1 MATLNNSQAVEDFDW
16 DKPLE
21 KETESQGDDALEL
34 DPTSE
39 SLDPVSES
47 INSAPPEK
55 KEKAANMEL
64 LLDIPLEITA
74 ELGRTRMI
82 INDLLQLG
90 QGSVIELNK
99 LAGEPLEILV
109 NQKLIA
115 RGEVVVVNEKF
126 GIRLTDIISP
136 LERPGSLEAV
146 GSQIPASSGPH
157 PGLGH
162 SSSGPQTG
170 PDPGGRR
177 AGNLFIGQFRQQLER
192 HSPGRRKNPG
202 EAGVPSARSVMRGF
216 ERSPAWIAGNL
227 S

>member
-1 MATLNNSQAVEDFDW
+1 MATSNNSQAVEDFDW
-16 DKPLE
+16 EKPVE
-21 KETESQGDDALEL
+21 KETEPQGDEAPEL
-34 DPTSE
+34 DPI
-39 SLDPVSES
+39 SES
-47 INSAPPEK
+47 ISSAAPEK

-136 LERPGSLEAV
+136 LERIK
-146 GSQIPASSGPH
+146 Q
-157 PGLGH
+157 LG
-162 SSSGPQTG
+162 
-170 PDPGGRR
+170 
-177 AGNLFIGQFRQQLER
+177 
-192 HSPGRRKNPG
+192 
-202 EAGVPSARSVMRGF
+202 
-216 ERSPAWIAGNL
+216 
-227 S
+227 